1 MRYFILTFFVLFF
14 VGCNSAQPIKSAS
27 NLPSSSPA
35 STPTIPAKPKDH
47 KTIHVVV
54 ALCDNKYQ
62 GIVPVPAKIGNGDD
76 PANNLYW
83 GAAFGVKSFFKKSN
97 EWALIDDQVNPKSP
111 ILERLIFKHKTRA
124 IYLIADAYQG
134 KEIKQSTIDFFD
146 FSAGRKTELIEA
158 TVNAKPVSIAIGG
171 DADLVAYVGHDG
183 LMDFSLEKFSSKEN
197 DTKRETIM
205 LACISKRFFAEPLKA
220 SGAHPLLWT
229 TGLMAPEAY
238 VLKAAIDGWIAIET
252 DLQIKSRAAEAYNK
266 YQKCGIRAAN
276 NLFATGW

>member
-1 MRYFILTFFVLFF
+1 MRYYILTFFVLFF

-62 GIVPVPAKIGNGDD
+62 GIVPVPAKIGNGAD

-83 GAAFGVKSFFKKSN
+83 GAAFGVKSFFKKAN
-97 EWALIDDQVNPKSP
+97 EWTLISDQENPKAP
-111 ILERLIFKHKTRA
+111 ILERLIFKHKTQA
-124 IYLIADAYQG
+124 VYLIADAYQG

-146 FSAGRKTELIEA
+146 FSAGKKAEIIEA
-158 TVNAKPVSIAIGG
+158 TANEKVVSIAIGG
-171 DADLVAYVGHDG
+171 NADLVAYVGHDG
-183 LMDFSLEKFSSKEN
+183 LMDFSLDNFSIKN
-197 DTKRETIM
+197 DDAKRETIM

-220 SGAHPLLWT
+220 SGARPLLWT
-229 TGLMAPEAY
+229 TGLMAPESY
-238 VLKAAIDGWIAIET
+238 VLKAAIDGWLSKES
-252 DLQIKSRAAEAYNK
+252 DLQIRSRAAEAYNK
-266 YQKCGIRAAN
+266 YQKCGIRAAT